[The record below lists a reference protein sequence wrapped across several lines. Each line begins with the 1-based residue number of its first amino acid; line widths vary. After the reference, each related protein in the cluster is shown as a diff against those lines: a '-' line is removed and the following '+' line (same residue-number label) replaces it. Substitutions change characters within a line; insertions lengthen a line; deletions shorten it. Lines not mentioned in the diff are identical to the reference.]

1 MFIHCRNVLE
11 NGGVIVTRSK
21 DLELAGS
28 TSNVCHMTVIMYMY
42 YLSYAMFSLSRLR
55 LLLVSRVLVSPAP
68 VLTGVGVVVGGAA
81 GVAVEG
87 LTVVIHL
94 SLERQ

>member
-1 MFIHCRNVLE
+1 MSHDSHYVHVLFKLCNVL
-11 NGGVIVTRSK
+11 
-21 DLELAGS
+21 
-28 TSNVCHMTVIMYMY
+28 
-42 YLSYAMFSLSRLR
+42 SLSRLR

-68 VLTGVGVVVGGAA
+68 VLTGVGVAVGGAA

>member
-1 MFIHCRNVLE
+1 
-11 NGGVIVTRSK
+11 
-21 DLELAGS
+21 
-28 TSNVCHMTVIMYMY
+28 MY
-42 YLSYAMFSLSRLR
+42 YLSYAMFSLSLSRLR

-68 VLTGVGVVVGGAA
+68 VLTGVGVGVGGVA

-87 LTVVIHL
+87 LTVVIRL